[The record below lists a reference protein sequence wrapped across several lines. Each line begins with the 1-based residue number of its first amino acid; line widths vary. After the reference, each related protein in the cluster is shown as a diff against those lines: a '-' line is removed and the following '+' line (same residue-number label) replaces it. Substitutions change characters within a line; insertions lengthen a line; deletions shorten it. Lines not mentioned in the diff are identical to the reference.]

1 MKMLKVIGG
10 VIAVQLLITTQLAAD
25 RVERAT
31 EVVEPD
37 DFEELEVELEFAAGT
52 IEIAASDMEEPAKLN
67 VEYTPR
73 YVRYD
78 FDYSKRGKTCRLFLE
93 SEYRRHRWNDDGDS
107 ENEWILLLSRN
118 YRTSLDMDLAAC
130 EARLD
135 LGGIPLVDLQIDIGA
150 ADVEIDFSEP
160 NPERLREFSVDCGA
174 SSLEIFGLANAN
186 VESMD
191 FDIGA
196 GSCEIDLRG
205 EIHGEVEV
213 DIDVGVGSMDV
224 VISRDVAVMIRGD
237 DDWFSSLDFH
247 GLRLDEIR
255 DGVWISDDFDDA
267 DDRIVFTIDVAM
279 GSVDIYARR

>member
-1 MKMLKVIGG
+1 MKVLRVIGG
-10 VIAVQLLITTQLAAD
+10 IIAALLLITTQPAAD
-25 RVERAT
+25 QVERAT
-31 EVVEPD
+31 EVVEAD
-37 DFEELEVELEFAAGT
+37 DFEELEVKLEFAAGT
-52 IEIAASDMEEPAKLN
+52 IEIAASDMEEPARLD

-73 YVRYD
+73 YVRYN

-118 YRTSLDMDLAAC
+118 YRTSLDMDLGAC

-150 ADVEIDFSEP
+150 ADVELDFSEP

-186 VESMD
+186 IESMD

-196 GSCEIDLRG
+196 GSCKIDLRG

-224 VISRDVAVMIRGD
+224 VISRDMAVMIRGD

-255 DGVWISDDFDDA
+255 DGVWVSDDFDDA
-267 DDRIVFTIDVAM
+267 DDHIVFTIDVAM